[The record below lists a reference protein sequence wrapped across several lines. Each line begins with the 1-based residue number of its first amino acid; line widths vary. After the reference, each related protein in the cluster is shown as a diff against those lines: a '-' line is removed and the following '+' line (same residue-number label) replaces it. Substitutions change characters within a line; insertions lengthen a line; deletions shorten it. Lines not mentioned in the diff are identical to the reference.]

1 MGFNLFPTGGRVM
14 EKAKRIVA
22 LALTIA
28 MVFGL
33 CDWAPMGRAL
43 AEFTLPH
50 FLLDIGEGA
59 FSGDESLTGVL
70 TTNENLE
77 TIGEDAFR
85 GTNFFGAE
93 LNGGLKTVGDGALA
107 SGSLAYAWVED
118 AETAVGSGAFAD
130 SIYIFGHVSSA
141 VKDWYDDESP
151 SAEFI
156 PIEETKKDATFLYRV
171 VGAGETQEAE
181 VLIPRNGDQ
190 EEELVVIPE
199 QIDGVT
205 VTALSENAFHGLDE
219 VSLVVLPENLIPQA
233 EALKDD
239 LAPGAEFITHE
250 YNQESDF
257 QYTVLDKTE
266 KTCRVD
272 AYLGR
277 SQIVD
282 IPPTLG
288 GYQVLS
294 IGRNAF
300 SAWSDYFSGDEWNW
314 RYEHPVLSITLPE
327 GMTKLEDSS
336 LLGAHHV
343 RNVKLPSTLT
353 YIGNNA
359 FGNTRYLRTVALPQG
374 LTRISS
380 YAFSNSGIRTITL
393 PASLEIMG
401 DERGYPQS
409 AFTYCSRLTE
419 ILVAPG
425 NQDFSSVDGVLY
437 TKNLER
443 IVCYPAGR
451 RDESFTLPEGVRTIP
466 YGTFSGMRY
475 LKRLG
480 LPVSMDGSLNGI
492 FGSAGGRDACSVSWI
507 EVNSTNGKF
516 SSMDGIVYNKAGTE
530 LVLCP
535 PAYAEKKVRLPEGM
549 TKLTERAFSG
559 CVYLEEVVL
568 PSGLREIGDS
578 AFSGCASLRK
588 IDLPGSLTA
597 IGRDAFS
604 YCDSLATLEI
614 PSGVKELPARMAYG
628 CFNLS
633 NVILHEG
640 LTKIGKDTFAQCNL
654 MRLTLPESV
663 TEIGKE
669 AFYGSSNL
677 ILRLPSNLKT
687 VSDDGP
693 FCNIRQLEVPASA
706 PALKVS
712 MFKSSA
718 YNSGE
723 TEGKPELLILEKGG
737 KSGTF
742 AEKNGYKS
750 VTVSLTGGEA
760 AVLGGTPESG
770 TWSSGWTDIY
780 ITIPNEAFGC
790 RVTSIGAGAFQ
801 DSELNVTM
809 PDTIRSIG
817 ENAFRGAKEQW
828 NTALPKEL
836 VSLGENAFR
845 GSGMSSVTIPYRVSA
860 IPAGCFA
867 GLSSFS
873 AHIGA
878 QTEVD
883 GTAFEG
889 VGKLWLYGKTGSPAH
904 DYYLSHSQQ
913 QTIYWQNSSVSAE
926 YQSGDWMYTV
936 DETREEATLTGYI
949 GSATE
954 VTVPATIGGYPVSDV
969 DYDIFE
975 ENAAIERVTFEAQME
990 YLPLFKD
997 CVSLREV
1004 VLPAGLKS
1012 IPSSAFKNCV
1022 SLHTLNFPETVEEI
1036 RSSAF
1041 ENSNLEVLPLLPNLK
1056 TIGDEAFGSCR
1067 SLREIHLPEG
1077 LEALCDENYDGGTN
1091 KWAFTFGDCTNLHEV
1106 VIPDTVTRV
1115 GGQMFMNGG
1124 VTSIHL
1130 GDGIKEL
1137 PYNFFYYPQNGKLTE
1152 LELPPNLKSIGE
1164 GAVQYNNLSAI
1175 TIPYGCESIGKQ
1187 AFESNTELSEAYIPS
1202 TVAEIGSDA
1211 FGNCSDYLII
1221 YGAVGSE
1228 AERYARENGIRFRS
1242 SGEVIFAVEPT
1253 EITLC
1258 VGAGQYVS
1266 SIGGEELEPD
1276 PITLISE
1283 DETIARIEEGTV
1295 IGVKPGNTQV
1305 RAIDV
1310 TGTKEITI
1318 PVHVV
1323 DFTAEGMP
1331 GADQFVYLPIG
1342 SVATIPATITGVNT
1356 NIGRVTFQVQ
1366 GYTIDGDVNNRYA
1379 TKEFSDTS
1387 IVSLTETPELLLS
1400 GSTAPF
1406 NQVGEYLLR
1415 IWVSAGDDKPKA
1427 AKKMADIIV
1436 KTYDPN
1442 VISASLF
1449 MVPETLMPG
1458 VTGSFLI
1465 VDTLGGDGN
1474 YTYETTLLRKQD
1486 NGEYRICVDNEGEVE
1501 IYGTGETKSVAV
1513 LIDTLGT
1520 YIVQV
1525 TIRDGANNEKMLFTD
1540 EIVVERGKLE
1550 FTVSAP
1556 YEANADTFDADNM
1569 PVISWN
1575 TVDKMS
1581 YFRVKVVELR
1591 YAGTDKV
1598 KYIVPLNGT
1607 PESEGAVVLEPSF
1620 DLSSIGTY
1628 VNSQTY
1634 RMWVGAY
1641 SQSDSMIAQG
1651 EYVFT
1656 TNPIETFSI
1665 RAESANEEDDAIY
1678 SNADVVI
1685 SWDAFTPPAS
1695 WGREVAYYKANC
1707 RDDSAGEGEEKWLE
1721 GVSADCEHI
1730 DASTT
1735 NFTIS
1740 FAETRAKH
1748 SYTAFVAAFTKEGAR
1763 IGSGRVS
1770 FEVNQIPD
1778 PYKWDDEIVHAIVMD
1793 GKITIES
1800 INGTAILEPKVLPE
1814 NAKNKML
1821 TWTSDNEE
1829 VATVVNGVIT
1839 GNSAGTAKITA
1850 KANDR
1855 SHQTAECIVT
1865 VAPREAES
1873 TKASLVW
1880 RDVYSE
1886 KNVGENRLLIK
1897 EDNNGYAYLRIPN
1910 DDSVRQEFEF
1920 EIAEATEVSFILAH
1934 LTPDGPLTDF
1944 RVWDKAEGGT
1954 STGRIKE
1961 WSSDVKQTDTN
1972 KKLIISIPTTTSPGL
1987 YYATFTA
1994 RNGDTGQ
2001 QAETIFSFAVNRFG
2015 EFEMPQDLI
2024 DMLESYRKTLTKE
2037 ETDYTSGY
2045 RFTKGFDDTK
2055 TVVLKDRNE
2064 KEYSVKISISSC
2076 NNNEANE
2083 THFLG
2088 DYQCSGFAKLMVAL
2102 LNGSET
2108 IEKVK
2113 EKRIGDNNWGKDVC
2127 SVSGASH
2134 ITGQGYYDSNN
2145 IWHSYSTGNYSY
2157 TKLTDID
2164 IEIIEDIRP
2173 GDAIRYR
2180 TGGAHSLLIVE
2191 VDDDALAVFEAN
2203 HDGACGI
2210 KWNTR
2215 RDPISKYSK
2224 DPVEKRHLTASL
2236 FCVNR
2241 YRFYDDRRVSD
2252 ECISRSAEQ
2261 HENED
2266 LKKRAK

>member
-466 YGTFSGMRY
+466 YETFSGMRY

-1056 TIGDEAFGSCR
+1056 TIGDEAFRSCR

-1077 LEALCDENYDGGTN
+1077 LEALCDESYDGGTN
-1091 KWAFTFGDCTNLHEV
+1091 KWAATFAECTNLHEV

-1115 GGQMFMNGG
+1115 GGTTFMNGG

-1130 GDGIKEL
+1130 GSGIKEL
-1137 PYNFFYYPQNGKLTE
+1137 PYNFFYYPQSGKLTE

-1242 SGEVIFAVEPT
+1242 SGEAPVANVTFQIVKNDEVITSTLVGS
-1253 EITLC
+1253 EITFNITAP
-1258 VGAGQYVS
+1258 GATRVRLVVD
-1266 SIGGEELEPD
+1266 GEDTLSEANVASD
-1276 PITLISE
+1276 GTATLIRRLTSRGTFGVRQISFRALVDGVWSAPCTAQE
-1283 DETIARIEEGTV
+1283 LTLTKNFDLTMPTLTGLDIGYTNSPYTVEWDAVKNAGGYSLYIRYPDGTAQNETEAVTFEPGQAHYSYTFPAGSFPTAGTHALRLMV
-1295 IGVKPGNTQV
+1295 W
-1305 RAIDV
+1305 
-1310 TGTKEITI
+1310 
-1318 PVHVV
+1318 
-1323 DFTAEGMP
+1323 AE
-1331 GADQFVYLPIG
+1331 GADQVSGEKTITVEPYPTWEGWVQTRRLTTYAHETGEQLKGLYVDHRDAVMVIGESTNRYYIDMTNDQGQHDQRWVNKALENGNPSIIRDSQLIAIDLLPSGGTYDYQTYDQSEVARDAYQIDYKNGLDVGIMVDGQVSGKAHRVLARIIDTETNETVLLTSGLDVVENRFSATEKLNTFHLELTPRTALEISEEKYRVEVYAFKDESITYVEGVYAYLEVLEGPKNFRINLPENGRWLPGHQYEVTVTWEPVDAQIGDLQWETIYDEILSKTDMQVSIDSVQTNKCICSASRDGFVYLHVRSDQFNLEDMVCIEVCTEYVDEETFYEKVLSYDLGQESNYLNPYPPFDENNP
-1342 SVATIPATITGVNT
+1342 TIIINPMDDRTIYNTIVNVFTRET
-1356 NIGRVTFQVQ
+1356 NNNELAIEWAEIIKQAPRLYQRVYLLSFFDYIREISLSPEEDGENSYHWIGRVYMINKHLEDESIFFHESGHAIDYVCREDSVGMKTTSNT
-1366 GYTIDGDVNNRYA
+1366 YKTDIYNSLYWTIY
-1379 TKEFSDTS
+1379 
-1387 IVSLTETPELLLS
+1387 
-1400 GSTAPF
+1400 
-1406 NQVGEYLLR
+1406 
-1415 IWVSAGDDKPKA
+1415 
-1427 AKKMADIIV
+1427 
-1436 KTYDPN
+1436 
-1442 VISASLF
+1442 
-1449 MVPETLMPG
+1449 
-1458 VTGSFLI
+1458 
-1465 VDTLGGDGN
+1465 
-1474 YTYETTLLRKQD
+1474 
-1486 NGEYRICVDNEGEVE
+1486 GEVAKIALQCASDFEDLTQEE
-1501 IYGTGETKSVAV
+1501 IYAV
-1513 LIDTLGT
+1513 ID
-1520 YIVQV
+1520 YIMSPVY
-1525 TIRDGANNEKMLFTD
+1525 AF
-1540 EIVVERGKLE
+1540 IVHK
-1550 FTVSAP
+1550 
-1556 YEANADTFDADNM
+1556 
-1569 PVISWN
+1569 
-1575 TVDKMS
+1575 K
-1581 YFRVKVVELR
+1581 
-1591 YAGTDKV
+1591 
-1598 KYIVPLNGT
+1598 
-1607 PESEGAVVLEPSF
+1607 SEGSDGHE
-1620 DLSSIGTY
+1620 DTY
-1628 VNSQTY
+1628 
-1634 RMWVGAY
+1634 
-1641 SQSDSMIAQG
+1641 
-1651 EYVFT
+1651 
-1656 TNPIETFSI
+1656 
-1665 RAESANEEDDAIY
+1665 
-1678 SNADVVI
+1678 
-1685 SWDAFTPPAS
+1685 
-1695 WGREVAYYKANC
+1695 K
-1707 RDDSAGEGEEKWLE
+1707 LE
-1721 GVSADCEHI
+1721 GVELVGDYSDIQKTLFKKMCDKLHPNPPSRINAEMYY
-1730 DASTT
+1730 DAFCGMTNQTT
-1735 NFTIS
+1735 G
-1740 FAETRAKH
+1740 E
-1748 SYTAFVAAFTKEGAR
+1748 
-1763 IGSGRVS
+1763 SGGHGPATTY
-1770 FEVNQIPD
+1770 NKGLKAYNKYYWYD
-1778 PYKWDDEIVHAIVMD
+1778 KD
-1793 GKITIES
+1793 T
-1800 INGTAILEPKVLPE
+1800 LEPTYSQNKEAWAEYFSSMMTGYHREENRQKLPE
-1814 NAKNKML
+1814 ACELM
-1821 TWTSDNEE
+1821 DQM
-1829 VATVVNGVIT
+1829 A
-1839 GNSAGTAKITA
+1839 
-1850 KANDR
+1850 
-1855 SHQTAECIVT
+1855 
-1865 VAPREAES
+1865 REMVEY
-1873 TKASLVW
+1873 L
-1880 RDVYSE
+1880 
-1886 KNVGENRLLIK
+1886 ENRH
-1897 EDNNGYAYLRIPN
+1897 R
-1910 DDSVRQEFEF
+1910 
-1920 EIAEATEVSFILAH
+1920 
-1934 LTPDGPLTDF
+1934 
-1944 RVWDKAEGGT
+1944 
-1954 STGRIKE
+1954 
-1961 WSSDVKQTDTN
+1961 
-1972 KKLIISIPTTTSPGL
+1972 
-1987 YYATFTA
+1987 
-1994 RNGDTGQ
+1994 
-2001 QAETIFSFAVNRFG
+2001 
-2015 EFEMPQDLI
+2015 
-2024 DMLESYRKTLTKE
+2024 
-2037 ETDYTSGY
+2037 
-2045 RFTKGFDDTK
+2045 
-2055 TVVLKDRNE
+2055 
-2064 KEYSVKISISSC
+2064 
-2076 NNNEANE
+2076 
-2083 THFLG
+2083 
-2088 DYQCSGFAKLMVAL
+2088 
-2102 LNGSET
+2102 
-2108 IEKVK
+2108 
-2113 EKRIGDNNWGKDVC
+2113 
-2127 SVSGASH
+2127 
-2134 ITGQGYYDSNN
+2134 
-2145 IWHSYSTGNYSY
+2145 
-2157 TKLTDID
+2157 
-2164 IEIIEDIRP
+2164 
-2173 GDAIRYR
+2173 
-2180 TGGAHSLLIVE
+2180 
-2191 VDDDALAVFEAN
+2191 
-2203 HDGACGI
+2203 
-2210 KWNTR
+2210 
-2215 RDPISKYSK
+2215 
-2224 DPVEKRHLTASL
+2224 
-2236 FCVNR
+2236 
-2241 YRFYDDRRVSD
+2241 
-2252 ECISRSAEQ
+2252 
-2261 HENED
+2261 
-2266 LKKRAK
+2266 